1 MDFNII
7 RKRIVEQ
14 ADQKKNSLLNY
25 SKPTLVRLGSV
36 ADITAGHGGSVSDG
50 STPGSHPRQ
59 P

>member
-1 MDFNII
+1 MDYN
-7 RKRIVEQ
+7 KTTKETTEQ
-14 ADQKKNSLLNY
+14 ANQKKNPLRNY
-25 SKPTLVRLGSV
+25 SKPTLVILGSV